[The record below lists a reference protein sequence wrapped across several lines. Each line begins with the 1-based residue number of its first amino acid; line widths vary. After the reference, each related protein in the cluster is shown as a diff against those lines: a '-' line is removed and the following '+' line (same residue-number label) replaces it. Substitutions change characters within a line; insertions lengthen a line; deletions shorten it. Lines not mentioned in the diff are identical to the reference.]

1 MKRVAILGLG
11 LMGGSLGLALKARGV
26 RVAGYARRA
35 PVRDQALEMEAV
47 DEAFSDPA
55 RAVEGA
61 SVVVV
66 CVPVLSTAAL
76 LKSCRAH
83 LAPGALVTDVGSTKA
98 EIVRAARAILRRSSA
113 TFLGSHPIAGSEQQG
128 LAAARADLYE
138 RAVVVLTPVGG
149 EPSGAAKR
157 LERFWTSV
165 GARTVRLPPRTHD
178 RIMARTSHLP
188 HLVAAALSVAVG
200 RSPQPPG
207 LRDFCG
213 TGFRDTTRIAEGA
226 PDIWMDILQSNRK
239 AIAMEVRAFERQVG
253 LVARWLETGRD
264 ASLRA
269 FLEQGRAD
277 RKALAARHTGAVS
290 RGRK

>member
-1 MKRVAILGLG
+1 MERVAILGLG

-26 RVAGYARRA
+26 RVVGFARRA
-35 PVRDQALEMEAV
+35 HIRARALEMGAV
-47 DEAFSDPA
+47 DEVFSDPA

-66 CVPVLSTAAL
+66 CVPVLSAAAL
-76 LKSCRAH
+76 LESCRAH
-83 LAPGALVTDVGSTKA
+83 LARGALVTDVGSTKA
-98 EIVRAARAILRRSSA
+98 GIVRAARTMLRHTPA

-128 LAAARADLYE
+128 LAAARVDLYE
-138 RAVVVLTPVGG
+138 RAVVVLTPVGS
-149 EPSGAAKR
+149 EPRGAAKR
-157 LERFWTSV
+157 LERFWASV

-226 PDIWMDILQSNRK
+226 ADIWLDILQSNRK
-239 AIAMEVRAFERQVG
+239 AIAMELRAFERQVG
-253 LVARWLETGRD
+253 QVARWLETGRD
-264 ASLRA
+264 APLRA
-269 FLEQGRAD
+269 FLEQGRAR
-277 RKALAARHTGAVS
+277 RKALVARRAGAASG
-290 RGRK
+290 GRK